1 MGVVKWIT
9 QKSPAGSSQPTG
21 RSTKG
26 VDPMSHTDVTT
37 VVTEG
42 SRVRIVYKDHADEIT
57 ERVIDVERVYPC
69 TSKGRCLVAA
79 HCFLRN
85 EYRHFD
91 MARILF
97 AMPDDDTTLVTFGP
111 KSRPPGLPVPTTD
124 LRMLLAVTGMAA
136 WDADRAM
143 QTAVGAVA

>member
-1 MGVVKWIT
+1 
-9 QKSPAGSSQPTG
+9 
-21 RSTKG
+21 
-26 VDPMSHTDVTT
+26 MSHTDVTT

-57 ERVIDVERVYPC
+57 ERVIDVERIYPC

-97 AMPDDDTTLVTFGP
+97 AMADTSTALITFAAD
-111 KSRPPGLPVPTTD
+111 RPPGLPVPTTD
-124 LRMLLAVTGMAA
+124 LRMLLSVTGMDA
-136 WDADRAM
+136 WRADVAM
-143 QTAVGAVA
+143 QTAATA